1 MAGGP
6 GTGGS
11 EVRSGS
17 VPGGAGGRVPVSAM
31 PKDYSPFSPGQPV
44 PAEFFVGRVP
54 EIERLQGSAEAAA
67 DGRLRVA
74 FLDGERG
81 IGKSS
86 LASIV
91 RSVSER
97 DLRVLGIH
105 SFLGGVSSL
114 EEMARR
120 VFDRLLKES
129 IGQVWHEQVR
139 TFFGDHVE
147 RVGLFGLSLE
157 FAAPQRDLTRVV
169 HDFAPALRNLLA
181 ALRGQRGGLLLVLDD
196 INGLAGSVAF
206 ANWLKSLVDEIATAR
221 EPLPLFLLLVGL
233 PERRRS
239 LVALQPSLARVFD
252 LVEIQPWPDSE
263 TRDFFVSAF
272 SKVRVAVDPDALDVL
287 VRYAG
292 GLPVLAHEIGDAVYK
307 TDQDERVDLQDAWDG
322 IFAAAD
328 VVGRKHLEPGVLQAI
343 RSERYLAILRKIGDT
358 ALPVSSLTGPFD
370 VRFRRSELLARL
382 RDDERRVLDSFLRR
396 MRELNVIAPE
406 PDAGRGAYRFDNR
419 LHHLYLWIETQ
430 RTRRRRQE
438 PRPARE
444 RHP

>member
-1 MAGGP
+1 
-6 GTGGS
+6 
-11 EVRSGS
+11 
-17 VPGGAGGRVPVSAM
+17 M

-44 PAEFFVGRVP
+44 PAEFFVGRIP

-67 DGRLRVA
+67 SGRLQIA

-86 LASIV
+86 LAAIV
-91 RSVSER
+91 RSIAER
-97 DLRVLGIH
+97 NLRVLGIH

-129 IGQVWHEQVR
+129 VGQLWHEQVK
-139 TFFGDHVE
+139 TFFGDHIK

-181 ALRGQRGGLLLVLDD
+181 ALREQRSGLLLVLDD
-196 INGLAGSVAF
+196 INGLAGSTAF

-221 EPLPLFLLLVGL
+221 DPLPLFILLVGL
-233 PERRRS
+233 PERQHS

-252 LVEIQPWPDSE
+252 LVEIQPWSDSE
-263 TRDFFVSAF
+263 TRDFFWKAF
-272 SKVRVAVDPDALDVL
+272 SKVHVPVDPDALDVL

-292 GLPVLAHEIGDAVYK
+292 GLPVLAHEIGDAVFK
-307 TDQDERVDLQDAWDG
+307 TDQDQRIELQDAWDG

-328 VVGRKHLEPGVLQAI
+328 IVGRKHLEPGVFQAI
-343 RSERYLAILRKIGDT
+343 RSERYMAILRKIGET
-358 ALPVSSLTGPFD
+358 ALPVSSLPGPFD
-370 VRFRRSELLARL
+370 VRFKRSELLARL
-382 RDDERRVLDSFLRR
+382 RDDERRVFDSFLRR
-396 MRELNVIAPE
+396 MRELNVIAP
-406 PDAGRGAYRFDNR
+406 DLDGGRGAYRFDNR
-419 LHHLYLWIETQ
+419 LHYLYIWIETQ
-430 RTRRRRQE
+430 RTTRRRRRQE
-438 PRPARE
+438 ARPTQRQ
-444 RHP
+444 HP

>member
-1 MAGGP
+1 MSLV
-6 GTGGS
+6 T
-11 EVRSGS
+11 
-17 VPGGAGGRVPVSAM
+17 AM

-44 PAEFFVGRVP
+44 PAEFFVGRKP
-54 EIERLQGSAEAAA
+54 EIKRLQGSAEAAA
-67 DGRLRVA
+67 GGRLQVA

-91 RSVSER
+91 RSIAER

-129 IGQVWHEQVR
+129 VGQVWHEQVK
-139 TFFGDHVE
+139 TFFGDHIK

-157 FAAPQRDLTRVV
+157 FSAPRQDLTRVV
-169 HDFAPALRNLLA
+169 HDFATALRNLLA
-181 ALRGQRGGLLLVLDD
+181 ALRNQRSGLLLVLDD
-196 INGLAGSVAF
+196 INGLAGSMAF

-221 EPLPLFLLLVGL
+221 DPLPLFILLVGL
-233 PERRRS
+233 PERRHS

-252 LVEIQPWPDSE
+252 LVEIQPWSDPE
-263 TRDFFVSAF
+263 TRDFFLNAF
-272 SKVRVAVDPDALDVL
+272 SKVRVRVDQDALDVL

-292 GLPVLAHEIGDAVYK
+292 GLPVLAHEIGDAVHK
-307 TDQDERVDLQDAWDG
+307 TDQDRRIDLQDAWDG

-328 VVGRKHLEPGVLQAI
+328 IVGRKHLEPGVFQAI
-343 RSERYLAILRKIGDT
+343 RSERYMAIRRKIGDT
-358 ALPVSSLTGPFD
+358 ALPVSSLPGPFD
-370 VRFRRSELLARL
+370 IQFKRSELLARL

-396 MRELNVIAPE
+396 MRVLNVIAPA
-406 PDAGRGAYRFDNR
+406 PDGGRGVYRFDNR
-419 LHHLYLWIETQ
+419 LHYLYLWIETQ
-430 RTRRRRQE
+430 RNTRRRR
-438 PRPARE
+438 RPEVPPAQGR
-444 RHP
+444 RP